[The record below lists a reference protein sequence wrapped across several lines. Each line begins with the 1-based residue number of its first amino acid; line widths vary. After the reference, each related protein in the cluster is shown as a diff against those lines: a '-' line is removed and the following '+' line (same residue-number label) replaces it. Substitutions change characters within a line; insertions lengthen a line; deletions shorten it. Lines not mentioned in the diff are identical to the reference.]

1 MSAAELNKADDLNV
15 LVVQAAT
22 VWHDPKANRDYYS
35 NVLKNQQESADIIVL
50 PETFTSGFSNA
61 ALDQAETMAGETV
74 AWLQEMAASCNSAI
88 TGSVQIREGG
98 KVFNRMLWA
107 MPEGHIQ
114 SYDKRHLFRMANEHQ
129 RYTAGTDRISI
140 DYKGWRIC
148 PQVCYDLRFPVFSRN
163 RFNATVADGYDYDV
177 LIYVANWPSPRHFAW
192 QTLLKARAIEN
203 LSYVVGV
210 NRVGSDGNGLDY
222 LGGSTVLD
230 FLGQTLIEAG
240 STPELMCVRISHSA
254 LQEFRARFPVHLD
267 ADRFEILNESMP

>member
-1 MSAAELNKADDLNV
+1 
-15 LVVQAAT
+15 VQAAT

-35 NVLKNQQESADIIVL
+35 SVLRNRQQSADIIVL
-50 PETFTSGFSNA
+50 PETFTSGFSND
-61 ALDQAETMAGETV
+61 ALDQAETMAGDTV
-74 AWLQEMAASCNSAI
+74 EWLQAMAAACNCAI

-107 MPEGHIQ
+107 MPDGRIQ

-129 RYTAGTDRISI
+129 RYAAGTDRISI
-140 DYKGWRIC
+140 EYKGWRIC

-240 STPELMCVRISHSA
+240 AGPEVKSARISHSA

-267 ADRFEILNESMP
+267 ADSFEIMEVSRP

>member
-1 MSAAELNKADDLNV
+1 MKAQDTVKVDELNV
-15 LVVQAAT
+15 VVVQAAT

-35 NVLKNQQESADIIVL
+35 LVLKNLQESADIIVL

-107 MPEGHIQ
+107 MPDGHIQ

-129 RYTAGTDRISI
+129 RYAAGTGRIFI

-240 STPELMCVRISHSA
+240 AGPEVKSARISHSA
-254 LQEFRARFPVHLD
+254 LQEFRTRFPVHLD